1 MQTGKTSQDISAY
14 ESGNFFSFS
23 SPFHIPITFTRY
35 TYNHSKGN
43 DTEQERLMYRTEP
56 LIYLSFYDTEMPPHP
71 PLCGGSSEKN
81 AAHRSCNSEAA
92 PDLISETIGSQN
104 NFNSCPLISQSVQGN
119 ICFTKSA
126 GSVQYLLH
134 PPCGVLYNL
143 ISFLLK
149 ASFCSG
155 RFFLF
160 GRRRAAAAYRSIVCL
175 GKTHTAR

>member
-56 LIYLSFYDTEMPPHP
+56 LIYLSFYDTEMPPHS
-71 PLCGGSSEKN
+71 PLCGGISEKN

-119 ICFTKSA
+119 IRFTKSA

-143 ISFLLK
+143 ILFLLK
-149 ASFCSG
+149 ASFLQ
-155 RFFLF
+155 RTLFLF
-160 GRRRAAAAYRSIVCL
+160 LRCRCFFV
-175 GKTHTAR
+175 KTANWILAG